1 MRNCHCDVEEIK
13 NIETRLKLLITELL
27 HLEMKVYHQSVAGI
41 QVYLADQASLLFLSS
56 LTQVQDDVSII
67 PTKTLIASA
76 L

>member
-1 MRNCHCDVEEIK
+1 MRDCHCDVEEIK

-27 HLEMKVYHQSVAGI
+27 HLAMKVYHQCVASI